1 MGEIGLFPLGIVLLP
16 GERVPL
22 HIFEERYKELIGEC
36 LARGVEFGLVLGD
49 RSGIREA
56 GTRAAVVEVLRR
68 FPDGRMDVVVEGRS
82 RFRVVRVLHRRSFL
96 TATVEDLDDEEGEP
110 AGDPAIDRCLAAY
123 RKVAEAVE
131 VEPEDFDRTARGLSF
146 LVAGRIELGVEA
158 KQELLEMRS
167 ERFRLLRLAEL
178 LEGLVDLLERRRVVR
193 ERAAGNGQVIP
204 LGEGAG

>member
-146 LVAGRIELGVEA
+146 LVAGFQTAWVRTGDERWL
-158 KQELLEMRS
+158 RS
-167 ERFRLLRLAEL
+167 PSSTGRSS
-178 LEGLVDLLERRRVVR
+178 
-193 ERAAGNGQVIP
+193 
-204 LGEGAG
+204 